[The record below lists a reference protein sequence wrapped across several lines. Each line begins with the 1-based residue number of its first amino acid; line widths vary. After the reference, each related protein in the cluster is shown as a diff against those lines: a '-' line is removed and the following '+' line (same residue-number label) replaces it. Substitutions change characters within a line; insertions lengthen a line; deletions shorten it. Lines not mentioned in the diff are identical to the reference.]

1 MNVASVGARY
11 KGFEDSDSSDL
22 AATFFL
28 CVSVIAIILTFPL
41 TLWLCFQIVPEYK
54 RAVVFRL
61 GRLKTGQSGPGLI
74 FFVPCIDAVILVDVR
89 TVALDVPPLQILTKD
104 CVTISVDA
112 VVFYHVENPVMSV
125 VNVYNSVMS
134 TGLLSQT
141 MLRTFLGKKTMSE
154 ILTDR
159 EHIAEA
165 MQVINRV
172 WVLQLY

>member
-1 MNVASVGARY
+1 M
-11 KGFEDSDSSDL
+11 
-22 AATFFL
+22 
-28 CVSVIAIILTFPL
+28 
-41 TLWLCFQIVPEYK
+41 
-54 RAVVFRL
+54 
-61 GRLKTGQSGPGLI
+61 
-74 FFVPCIDAVILVDVR
+74 
-89 TVALDVPPLQILTKD
+89 
-104 CVTISVDA
+104 TISVDA